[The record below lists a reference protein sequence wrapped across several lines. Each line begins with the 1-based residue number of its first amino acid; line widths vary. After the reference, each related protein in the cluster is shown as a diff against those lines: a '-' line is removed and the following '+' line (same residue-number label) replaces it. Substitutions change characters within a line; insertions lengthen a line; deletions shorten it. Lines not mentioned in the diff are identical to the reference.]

1 MNMDRYS
8 EQLKNAPISRLGV
21 LLVTAA
27 LILSLPTMSACGRDQ
42 SLLGTW
48 ELTSSQE
55 EGYVAGMLF
64 EFSSDGTLYI
74 SAGSAPIPSE
84 DQASLRNMQANDR
97 LTYTTTRSGNLRLL
111 LKLDNAETISFSMT
125 YNVEKDRLVITDRD
139 NVQLV
144 FRRVR

>member
-1 MNMDRYS
+1 
-8 EQLKNAPISRLGV
+8 
-21 LLVTAA
+21 
-27 LILSLPTMSACGRDQ
+27 
-42 SLLGTW
+42 
-48 ELTSSQE
+48 
-55 EGYVAGMLF
+55 MLF